1 MVNLWTVGKKRA
13 SRENPEATRTF
24 TARFTELEIV
34 VPKEWE

>member
-13 SRENPEATRTF
+13 SRENPEART
-24 TARFTELEIV
+24 FTELEIV